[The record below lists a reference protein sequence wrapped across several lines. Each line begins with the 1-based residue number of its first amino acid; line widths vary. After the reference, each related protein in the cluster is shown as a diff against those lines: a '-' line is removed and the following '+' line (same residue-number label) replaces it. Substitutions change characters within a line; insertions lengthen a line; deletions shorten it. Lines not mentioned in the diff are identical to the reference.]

1 MCNKEIMYLMVETYP
16 IILSNVS
23 TPRYPPSAVASE
35 MSPAELLLPQH
46 SSRQLRSDNGQLRTT
61 RLDNIMDNN
70 NNGQVII

>member
-1 MCNKEIMYLMVETYP
+1 MCNKEIMYLMVDIETYP

-61 RLDNIMDNN
+61 RVRKY
-70 NNGQVII
+70 NGQQQ